1 MQQMKA
7 RGLTSSYLRYI
18 VCYMTSS
25 NRHATHPAGEHADE
39 TAHAFWERVYAGRT
53 TPSGGRPSEALTR
66 FAEGRT
72 PGRALELGCAR
83 GDDAI
88 WLAQRGW
95 TVTGVDISETALEAA
110 RTAAGAAGVADQ
122 VRFER
127 HDLGESFP
135 QGTFDLVTA
144 MFLQSPMPFGRTQA
158 LRRAAQAVGAGGLL
172 LLVSHGSRA
181 PWSWSA
187 PDTVYPSAEDER
199 EALALDPVQWREVF
213 VGALSRTAFGPSGE
227 QASVLDTIVAIERR

>member
-1 MQQMKA
+1 
-7 RGLTSSYLRYI
+7 
-18 VCYMTSS
+18 MTSP
-25 NRHATHPAGEHADE
+25 NRHAAHPAGEHADE

-66 FAEGRT
+66 FAEGRV

-95 TVTGVDISETALEAA
+95 DVIGVDIAETALEAA
-110 RTAAGAAGVADQ
+110 RLVAVAAGVERR

-127 HDLGESFP
+127 HDLGATFP
-135 QGTFDLVTA
+135 DGTFDLVTA
-144 MFLQSPMPFGRTQA
+144 MFLQSPMPFGRTQV

-172 LLVSHGSRA
+172 LLVTHGSRA

-187 PDTVYPSAEDER
+187 PDTVYPSAADEL
-199 EALALDPVQWREVF
+199 EALALDTTQWREVF
-213 VGALSRTAFGPSGE
+213 VGALARTATGPSGE

>member
-1 MQQMKA
+1 MNA
-7 RGLTSSYLRYI
+7 RGLTFAHLRYI

-25 NRHATHPAGEHADE
+25 SRHAAPPEGGHAED
-39 TAHAFWERVYAGRT
+39 TARAFWERIYAGRT
-53 TPSGGRPSEALTR
+53 TPPSGRPSKVLTR

-95 TVTGVDISETALEAA
+95 MVTGVDISETALEAA
-110 RTAAGAAGVADQ
+110 RVAASAAGVAGHVQ
-122 VRFER
+122 FER
-127 HDLGESFP
+127 HDLGERFLP
-135 QGTFDLVTA
+135 GTFDLVTA
-144 MFLQSPMPFGRTQA
+144 LFLQSPMPFGRTQV

-172 LLVSHGSRA
+172 LLVTHGSRA
-181 PWSWSA
+181 PWSWRA
-187 PDTVYPSAEDER
+187 PDTVYPSAADELA
-199 EALALDPVQWREVF
+199 ALALAPAQWREVF
-213 VGALSRTAFGPSGE
+213 VGSLSRTAFGPSGE